1 MNAGW
6 RVIDFS
12 NFSGEIRYSRG
23 QLRIRADSGEDEVA
37 VPLKQVSIVLIG
49 GATTISGSVMGKLSE
64 YDVALLVCDWRK
76 VPVAGAAP
84 WSEHTR
90 IGARQRAQASV
101 SLPRRKAA
109 WARIVAAKILGQ
121 AKVAEAL
128 GVDSS
133 VELAAMV
140 ATVRSGDPDNRE
152 AVAARR
158 YWGSLND
165 RGCFQRHPGAGVPG
179 WNSALD
185 YGYTILR
192 GHGIRAV
199 AGAGLAGSLGV
210 FHRGRSNPF
219 SLVDDLIE
227 PFRPAID
234 FKVVSSIA
242 PDGELDA
249 RAKRLLVAACEEPF
263 VVDGRTV
270 ATVLLDFARDYGMYI
285 EGETNKLLVPSWRG
299 PVDAEEGQ

>member
-6 RVIDFS
+6 RVVDFC
-12 NFSGEIRYSRG
+12 NFSGEVRYARG
-23 QLRIRADSGEDEVA
+23 QLRIKTDSGDEEA
-37 VPLKQVSIVLIG
+37 TVPLNQVSVILIG
-49 GATTISGSVMGKLSE
+49 GAATISGSVMSKLSE
-64 YDVALLVCDWRK
+64 YDVALLVCDWRN
-76 VPVAGAAP
+76 VPVAAAAP

-121 AKVAEAL
+121 SKVAEAL

-133 VELAAMV
+133 KELAAMV
-140 ATVRSGDPDNRE
+140 STVRSGDPDNRE

-158 YWGSLND
+158 YWGSLD
-165 RGCFQRHPGAGVPG
+165 DTGCFQRQPGAGVPG
-179 WNSALD
+179 WNAALD

-234 FKVVSSIA
+234 FKVISRLA
-242 PDGELDA
+242 PAGDLDA
-249 RAKRLLVAACEEPF
+249 RAKGLLVASCEEPF
-263 VVDGRTV
+263 VEDGRTV
-270 ATVLLDFARDYGMYI
+270 ATVLLDFARDYGMYV
-285 EGETNKLLVPSWRG
+285 EGQVNKLSVPTWKG
-299 PVDAEEGQ
+299 PVDAEEGH